1 MLLPIALSTQEEI
14 EFYQMVY
21 ESCYW
26 KDDLRSYAT
35 ELRNIST
42 CTTLD
47 DEYRDYRLEKAL
59 LLSAFT
65 VRLLLEANKLSDSFG
80 SRNLQVDYYSAKRG
94 AQESISPL
102 NKRFIDERYFDLD
115 KSTSSSI
122 SIRQLTNQLIHSAVV
137 LMFSYDA
144 TNRVIG
150 FFVAS
155 DKDYEKRLCYC
166 SLKEWISVVEAV
178 ADDDIVYALI
188 YKDPKTGKYITV
200 KLAASDLKDSDA
212 VLKYLEAKDLAP
224 ETLDVI
230 RKELAFMVTEKSAL
244 PESAAEL
251 NDATSESPD
260 A

>member
-1 MLLPIALSTQEEI
+1 MI
-14 EFYQMVY
+14 Y

-35 ELRNIST
+35 ELRGIST

-47 DEYRDYRLEKAL
+47 DEYRDYRLEKTL

-65 VRLLLEANKLSDSFG
+65 VRWLLDSNKLSDNFD
-80 SRNLQVDYYSAKRG
+80 SRNLKVDYYSAKRG
-94 AQESISPL
+94 AQENISPL
-102 NKRFIDERYFDLD
+102 NKRFIDERYFDLA

-137 LMFSYDA
+137 LMFSYDE
-144 TNRVIG
+144 TNRALG
-150 FFVAS
+150 FFVVS

-166 SLKEWISVVEAV
+166 SIKEWISMVEAV
-178 ADDDIVYALI
+178 ADDDVIYTLI
-188 YKDPKTGKYITV
+188 YKDPKTGEVKTV
-200 KLAASDLKDSDA
+200 KLAAGDLKDMDA
-212 VLKYLEAKDLAP
+212 ILNRLEAKGLAP

-230 RKELAFMVTEKSAL
+230 RKELVSKATEVSDR
-244 PESAAEL
+244 PDNNVHQ
-251 NDATSESPD
+251 NDTTSESSD

>member
-1 MLLPIALSTQEEI
+1 MI
-14 EFYQMVY
+14 Y

-35 ELRNIST
+35 ELRGIST

-47 DEYRDYRLEKAL
+47 DEYRDYRLEKTL

-65 VRLLLEANKLSDSFG
+65 VRWLLDSNKLSDNFD
-80 SRNLQVDYYSAKRG
+80 SRNLKVDYYSAKRG
-94 AQESISPL
+94 AQENISPL
-102 NKRFIDERYFDLD
+102 NKRFIDERYFDLA

-137 LMFSYDA
+137 LMFSYDD
-144 TNRVIG
+144 TNRALG
-150 FFVAS
+150 FFVVS

-166 SLKEWISVVEAV
+166 SIKEWISMVEAV
-178 ADDDIVYALI
+178 ADDDVIYTLI
-188 YKDPKTGKYITV
+188 YKDPKTGEFKTV
-200 KLAASDLKDSDA
+200 KLAAGDLKDMDA
-212 VLKYLEAKDLAP
+212 ILNRLEAKGLAP

-230 RKELAFMVTEKSAL
+230 RKELVSMATEVSDR
-244 PESAAEL
+244 PDNNVHQ
-251 NDATSESPD
+251 NDTTSESSD

>member
-1 MLLPIALSTQEEI
+1 
-14 EFYQMVY
+14 MVY

-26 KDDLRSYAT
+26 KDDLRSYSI
-35 ELRNIST
+35 ELRFIST
-42 CTTLD
+42 CTTLN

-65 VRLLLEANKLSDSFG
+65 VRLLLDANKLSGSFD
-80 SRNLQVDYYSAKRG
+80 SRNLKVDYYSAKRS

-102 NKRFIDERYFDLD
+102 NKRFIDERYFDLT
-115 KSTSSSI
+115 KATSSSI
-122 SIRQLTNQLIHSAVV
+122 SIKQLTNQLIPSAVV
-137 LMFSYDA
+137 LMFSYDD

-150 FFVAS
+150 FFVVS

-178 ADDDIVYALI
+178 ADDDVIHALI
-188 YKDPKTGKYITV
+188 YNDPKTGKCITV
-200 KLAASDLKDSDA
+200 KLAASDLKDSNA
-212 VLKYLEAKDLAP
+212 VLKHLEAKGLAP

-230 RKELAFMVTEKSAL
+230 RKELVSMATEESARS
-244 PESAAEL
+244 ESAAEL

>member
-1 MLLPIALSTQEEI
+1 MI
-14 EFYQMVY
+14 Y

-35 ELRNIST
+35 ELRDIST

-47 DEYRDYRLEKAL
+47 DEYRDYRLEKTL

-65 VRLLLEANKLSDSFG
+65 VRLLLDSNKLSDSFD
-80 SRNLQVDYYSAKRG
+80 SRNLKIDYYSAKTG
-94 AQESISPL
+94 AQEGISPL
-102 NKRFIDERYFDLD
+102 SKRFIDERYFDLA

-122 SIRQLTNQLIHSAVV
+122 SIRELTNQLIHSAVV
-137 LMFSYDA
+137 LMFSYDDA
-144 TNRVIG
+144 NRMIG
-150 FFVAS
+150 FFLVS

-178 ADDDIVYALI
+178 ADDDVVYALI
-188 YKDPKTGKYITV
+188 YKDPKTGKHITV

-212 VLKYLEAKDLAP
+212 VLKHLEAKDLAP

-230 RKELAFMVTEKSAL
+230 REELAFMVTEVSDR
-244 PESAAEL
+244 PDNNVDQ
-251 NDATSESPD
+251 NDTTSESSD